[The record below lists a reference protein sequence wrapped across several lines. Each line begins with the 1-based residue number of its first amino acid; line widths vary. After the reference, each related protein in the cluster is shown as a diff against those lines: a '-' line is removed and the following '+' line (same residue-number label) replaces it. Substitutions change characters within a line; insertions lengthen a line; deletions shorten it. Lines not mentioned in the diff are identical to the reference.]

1 MISAEVT
8 IENSEG
14 IHIEPAE
21 LIARKAGRFDSTVH
35 LKTEYM
41 DVNAKSIINLVSA
54 AFRKGDVVTVV
65 CDGPD
70 EKKALKMMKHLL
82 TSELENYTE

>member
-14 IHIEPAE
+14 IHIEPAT
-21 LIARKAGRFDSTVH
+21 LITKTAGQFSSSIH
-35 LKTEYM
+35 FKTEYT
-41 DVNAKSIINLVSA
+41 DINAKSMINLVSGL
-54 AFRKGDVVTVV
+54 FRKGDVVTVV

-70 EKKALKMMKHLL
+70 EKEALNAMKELL
-82 TSELENYTE
+82 TSELENYE